1 MRIVVGVT
9 GGSGVV
15 IAQRLLQNLVRHEV
29 HLIVSDAAEQV
40 IAHELSEPSLP
51 ATFRYPES
59 AIDACISSSSCL
71 IDAMVVVPCSMKT
84 LAAVAS
90 GYADNLIVRAAENAQ
105 RMGRKLVL
113 VPRETPL
120 SLAAIENMRSVRL
133 AGGIILPPSV
143 AYYFQPRTVD
153 DITDFFVGKILDVLG
168 IEHSLYR
175 RWAGSVTLETIEEE
189 ISHVR

>member
-1 MRIVVGVT
+1 MRIIVAIT
-9 GGSGVV
+9 GGSGAI
-15 IAQRLLQNLVRHEV
+15 IAQRLLQNLGQHEV
-29 HLIVSDAAEQV
+29 HLIVSDAAEKV
-40 IAHELSEPSLP
+40 IAHELSDLSLP
-51 ATFRYPES
+51 AAFRYAES
-59 AIDACISSSSCL
+59 ALDACLSSSSYS
-71 IDAMVVVPCSMKT
+71 IDAMVIVPCSMKT
-84 LAAVAS
+84 LAAVAT

-153 DITDFFVGKILDVLG
+153 DITDFVVGKILDVLG

-175 RWAGSVTLETIEEE
+175 RWAGSAAFDV
-189 ISHVR
+189 

>member
-1 MRIVVGVT
+1 MRIIVAIT
-9 GGSGVV
+9 GGSGAI
-15 IAQRLLQNLVRHEV
+15 IAQRLLQNLRQHEV
-29 HLIVSDAAEQV
+29 HLVVSDAAEKV
-40 IAHELSEPSLP
+40 MAHELSDPSLP
-51 ATFRYPES
+51 ATFRYAE
-59 AIDACISSSSCL
+59 AALDACLSSSSYFV
-71 IDAMVVVPCSMKT
+71 DAMVIVPCSMKT
-84 LAAVAS
+84 LAAVAT

-153 DITDFFVGKILDVLG
+153 DITDFIVGKILDVLG
-168 IEHSLYR
+168 VEHSLYQ
-175 RWAGSVTLETIEEE
+175 RWAGSPAFEMLEEDVR
-189 ISHVR
+189 HVR